1 MKNAFFKILSFT
13 FVVSLLFT
21 SVSTATDG
29 YFRHGYGIKYSAMGG
44 SGTALSLGSLG
55 AISNPAG
62 IAFLNNGFSVD
73 VSFFSPIRSYSVYGN
88 PSGYPGTFG
97 LMPGKYESK
106 SELFIFPTLGANW
119 KLGEKFA
126 IGLVGYG
133 NGGMN
138 SDYRTRVFY
147 DPFSPSTGVNIEQ
160 MFVGA
165 SIAYEFIKGHAIGV
179 APLFGYQRFSA
190 KGVISFAGFSKD
202 PSSLSGNSLS
212 TATGFGVRVGY
223 QGKLLPFLSVGGS
236 YQSKIF
242 MSPFKRY
249 QGLFAQEGDFD
260 VPATWNA
267 GVAIN
272 ATDKLTLALDVEQI
286 LYSGVKSVSN
296 PMDLMANS
304 PMLSNGNPNPN
315 FNPLGSEDGWGFG
328 WKDVTI
334 IKAGLMFQA
343 APDWTLMAGFSQG
356 EQPFDEKEVLFNIL
370 APAVVKQHL
379 TIGISKKFE
388 DREMNVS
395 FMYAPAKTV
404 EGANPME
411 IPNQQRIRLE
421 MSQWQLEFGYS
432 FSSL

>member
-1 MKNAFFKILSFT
+1 MSKRVLFLILFGLLVRTSF
-13 FVVSLLFT
+13 
-21 SVSTATDG
+21 ATDG
-29 YFRHGYGIKYSAMGG
+29 YFRNGYGIKNSAMGG
-44 SGTALSLGSLG
+44 AGTALSLASTG
-55 AISNPAG
+55 AITNPAS

-73 VSFFSPIRSYSVYGN
+73 LAIFNPERSYSVYGN

-97 LMPGKYESK
+97 LMPGKYESR

-119 KLGEKFA
+119 RLGEKFA

-138 SDYRTRVFY
+138 TDYRTRVFY
-147 DPFSPSTGVNIEQ
+147 DPFSQSTGVNIEQ
-160 MFVGA
+160 IFVGA

-179 APLFGYQRFSA
+179 EPLFGYQKFSA
-190 KGVISFAGFSKD
+190 KGVISFARFSKD
-202 PSSLSGNSLS
+202 LSSLSGNSQS
-212 TATGFGVRVGY
+212 TATGFGARVGY

-272 ATDKLTLALDVEQI
+272 ATDKLTIALDVQQI

-296 PMDLMANS
+296 KMDLMNNS
-304 PMLSNGNPNPN
+304 PMLPTGGQNTN
-315 FNPLGSEDGWGFG
+315 FNPLGSEEGWGFG
-328 WKDVTI
+328 WEDITVVKI
-334 IKAGLMFQA
+334 GAMFKPA
-343 APDWTLMAGFSQG
+343 AEWTFMAGFSQG

-370 APAVVKQHL
+370 APAVVEQHL
-379 TIGISKKFE
+379 TFGISKKFE
-388 DREMNVS
+388 DREMTIA
-395 FMYAPAKTV
+395 FMYAPKGTV
-404 EGANPME
+404 EGTNPLE
-411 IPNQQRIRLE
+411 APNLQSIRLE